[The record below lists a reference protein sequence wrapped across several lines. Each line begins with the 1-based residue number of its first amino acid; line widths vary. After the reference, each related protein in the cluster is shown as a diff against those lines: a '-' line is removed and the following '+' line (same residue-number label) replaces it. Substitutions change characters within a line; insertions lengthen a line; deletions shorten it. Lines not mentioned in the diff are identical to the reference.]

1 MLITKKFTSTGRT
14 ALGILLF
21 FFYLP
26 LNAQPEYSQLV
37 VFGDSLSDP
46 GNAFV
51 LTGEASLPPYD
62 FIPSA
67 SYARGGHHFTNGE
80 TWVEKL
86 AKRLHRNTGPA
97 FRTDKAF
104 ANYAVGGAR
113 AREIGPVNMTVQVG
127 LFLMDN
133 GPQVANDALY
143 TIFIGGNDLRD
154 AVEMLAAD
162 PSMATSYA
170 IIDSALTAIYDNM
183 LILAASGATDFLVIN
198 GPDLSLV
205 PAVLIQDPLIQILSK
220 YFSNYFNTQLAS
232 KLSDLEGMFPISIKT
247 VDIFALFNTVVAA
260 PQAFGFEIVDQS
272 CITPDVV
279 KQAVCFKPDTYLF
292 WDGIHPTRA
301 GHQVIADTALNVIN
315 QP

>member
-1 MLITKKFTSTGRT
+1 MLSHRKFTNYGKTVI
-14 ALGILLF
+14 ALLLF

-26 LNAQPEYSQLV
+26 LYAQPQYSQLV

-67 SYARGGHHFTNGE
+67 PYARGGHHFTNGE

-86 AKRLHRNTGPA
+86 AKELHRNTGPA

-104 ANYAVGGAR
+104 ANYAVGGSR
-113 AREIGPVNMTVQVG
+113 ARQVGPVHMTVQVG
-127 LFLMDN
+127 LFLMN
-133 GPQVANDALY
+133 SGTQVANDALY
-143 TIFIGGNDLRD
+143 TIFMGGNDLRD
-154 AVEMLAAD
+154 AVEVLATD
-162 PSMATSYA
+162 PSGITSFE

-183 LILAASGATDFLVIN
+183 FILAALGATDFLVIN

-205 PAVLIQDPLIQILSK
+205 PAVLIQDPVVQVTAK
-220 YFSNYFNTQLAS
+220 YFSSYFNVQLAA
-232 KLSDLEGMFPISIKT
+232 KLSDLMDMFPITVKT
-247 VDIFALFNTVVAA
+247 VDVFTLFNTVVAA

-272 CITPDVV
+272 CITPGVV
-279 KQAVCFKPDTYLF
+279 KQAVCFKPDSYLF